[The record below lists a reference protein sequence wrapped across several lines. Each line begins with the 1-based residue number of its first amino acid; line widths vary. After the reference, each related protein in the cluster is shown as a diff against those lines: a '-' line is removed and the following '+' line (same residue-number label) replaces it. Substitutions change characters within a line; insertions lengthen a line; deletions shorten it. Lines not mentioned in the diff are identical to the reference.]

1 MNIVVIGPFYPYR
14 GGISDTNKELCET
27 LINHGH
33 NVEIINFK
41 LLYPKLL
48 FPGKTQ
54 FQKKNIT
61 TNLKSHRVL
70 NTINPFNWFRVLKII
85 KEIKP
90 DLIISTY
97 WTGLLTPSY
106 TLINN
111 FVNNKIKKIG
121 IIHNVVSH
129 EKRPIEKYLLKL
141 YLSKLDK
148 YFTLS
153 KNVLNQIQEI
163 SRENKGVKLFHPL
176 PKKFGFKEDKI
187 ISKKTL
193 HLNTEHEYILFFGLI
208 REYKGLET
216 LIKSMPKVLKL
227 NPNLK
232 LLIVGENYISMKK
245 YNQLIEKLNI
255 SKNVIIK
262 NTFIDDD
269 KIKYWFSSSEL
280 VIIPYKKASQ
290 SGITSLSLQF
300 EVPTVSSN
308 IDGLNEV
315 INDNITGYL
324 FNSNYDELAS
334 KINYALK
341 SDKKNMINNIIK
353 IKKELTWESF
363 ITQMFKN
370 I

>member
-1 MNIVVIGPFYPYR
+1 MNISVVIPLLNEQN
-14 GGISDTNKELCET
+14 SLEELT
-27 LINHGH
+27 SSVSFIIN
-33 NVEIINFK
+33 NLKLEFEII
-41 LLYPKLL
+41 
-48 FPGKTQ
+48 
-54 FQKKNIT
+54 
-61 TNLKSHRVL
+61 
-70 NTINPFNWFRVLKII
+70 
-85 KEIKP
+85 
-90 DLIISTY
+90 LIDDGSTDNS
-97 WTGLLTPSY
+97 W
-106 TLINN
+106 
-111 FVNNKIKKIG
+111 
-121 IIHNVVSH
+121 
-129 EKRPIEKYLLKL
+129 
-141 YLSKLDK
+141 
-148 YFTLS
+148 
-153 KNVLNQIQEI
+153 
-163 SRENKGVKLFHPL
+163 
-176 PKKFGFKEDKI
+176 KI

-334 KINYALK
+334 KINYAIK
-341 SDKKNMINNIIK
+341 SDKKNIIKNIIK

-363 ITQMFKN
+363 ITQIFKN